1 MSAKS
6 WDNDKGSDRGE
17 MPVSLRRVLVWC
29 AGRLYRAGLS
39 VWLPIIL
46 VTVSIAV
53 LLTYRW
59 SLDNGF
65 ADVRARGERRL
76 DLYTA
81 SLEREIARY
90 ANVPSILG
98 LDRDVIG
105 LLSARQADPVAAR
118 RINLFLERLNSRA
131 ATTTIYIMDVTGH
144 VVAASNW
151 QRPDS
156 FVGQNFSYRPYF
168 SEAIQGRPGR
178 FYGIGTTSG
187 EPGYYL
193 SHGILSE
200 ERWLGVAAVKVN
212 LERLE
217 QSWHGSDAPV
227 FITDENGVIILSS
240 LAAWRFSRTQP
251 LSPAAAAELAKTR
264 RYNRQALPALDMIE
278 VERFADGARRVRF
291 RHPHAQSG
299 TSGQLGEDE
308 YIIQSRPVENGG
320 WSLTVLSGT
329 AQAREIAFSHAALAG
344 GMSAFL
350 LFLLI
355 MFNERRRHIRERLA
369 AREALQRAHDEL
381 ERKVEERTGELSETV
396 GRLQQEVEERARA
409 EQTLREAQAGLVQA
423 GKLAV
428 IGQLAAGITHELNQ
442 PLAALRTLAS
452 NTRKFLARDNLPMVE
467 SNLQAM
473 GDLAERMGFITG
485 QLKNFARKSTG
496 QQQAVSLT
504 KALASA
510 LFLLDARVRRGAVE
524 LQVDVPEDLQARCDQ
539 NRLEQVLV
547 NLIGNALDAMKDSYL
562 RLLVIRGEARDGRV
576 FLTVRDT
583 GCGLPPHIQTHLFEP
598 FFTTKAAGEGLGLGL
613 AISAGIIRDFG
624 GNLSGANHPD
634 GGAVFTLELPLAPT
648 EATP

>member
-1 MSAKS
+1 MGRLLA
-6 WDNDKGSDRGE
+6 
-17 MPVSLRRVLVWC
+17 WC
-29 AGRLYRAGLS
+29 AGRLRRAGLS
-39 VWLPIIL
+39 VWLPVL
-46 VTVSIAV
+46 VVTVTATGV
-53 LLTYRW
+53 LTYRW
-59 SLDNGF
+59 SLENGF
-65 ADVRARGERRL
+65 ADVRARGEHRL
-76 DLYTA
+76 DLYSG

-90 ANVPSILG
+90 GNVPSILG

-105 LLSARQADPVAAR
+105 LLSSHQTDATATR
-118 RINLFLERLNSRA
+118 RINLFLERLNGRA
-131 ATTTIYIMDVTGH
+131 GTTTIYIMDVSGK
-144 VVAASNW
+144 VVASSNW

-168 SEAIQGRPGR
+168 SEALQGRPGR

-227 FITDENGVIILSS
+227 FITDEHGVIILSS
-240 LAAWRFSRTQP
+240 QPAWRFSSTQP
-251 LSPAAAAELAKTR
+251 LSAETLAHLEQTR
-264 RYNRQALPALDMIE
+264 RYNRHALPPLGTIE
-278 VERFADGARRVRF
+278 LERFADGGRRIRF
-291 RHPHAQSG
+291 AHGHGPVGGPLA
-299 TSGQLGEDE
+299 EEE
-308 YIIQSRPVENGG
+308 YIIQSRPVENGA
-320 WSLTVLSGT
+320 WSLSVLSGT
-329 AQAREIAFSHAALAG
+329 AQAREIAFSHAALAA

-350 LFLLI
+350 VFMLL
-355 MFNERRRHIRERLA
+355 MFNDRRRHVRERLA
-369 AREALQRAHDEL
+369 AREALQRAHDDL

-396 GRLQQEVEERARA
+396 GRLQEEVGERVRA

-467 SNLQAM
+467 SNLQVM

-496 QQQAVSLT
+496 QQQAVCVA
-504 KALASA
+504 KALGSA
-510 LFLLDARVRRGAVE
+510 LFLLDARIRRAEVE
-524 LQVDVPEDLQARCDQ
+524 LQIEVPEDLMARCEQ

-547 NLIGNALDAMKDSYL
+547 NLIGNALDAMQGTYL
-562 RLLVIRGEARDGRV
+562 HLLVIRGEAREGRV

-598 FFTTKAAGEGLGLGL
+598 FFTTKEAGAGLGLGL
-613 AISAGIIRDFG
+613 AISAGIVRDFG
-624 GNLSGANHPD
+624 GNLFGENAEG
-634 GGAVFTLELPLAPT
+634 GGALFTIELPAASQ
-648 EATP
+648 EAKETSHD